1 MSRST
6 GISHFLR
13 FICVWGQ
20 FNNPGFVQLVCI
32 RSPTFHFVFT
42 FWSLQNMSSSWLA
55 SLISIILNEKSCVAF
70 CLSGNVFL
78 YSKYSFQWTLL
89 IMPTGT
95 KWLIQYQALE
105 RKDRKSL
112 DSQRDPDKA
121 QLCSGITLNSIW
133 SCWKYHHVGN
143 C

>member
-6 GISHFLR
+6 GISHFLH
-13 FICVWGQ
+13 FVCVWGW
-20 FNNPGFVQLVCI
+20 FNNQAFVQLVCI

-70 CLSGNVFL
+70 CFSGNVFL

-95 KWLIQYQALE
+95 EWLIQYQALE
-105 RKDRKSL
+105 RKAEKSL
-112 DSQRDPDKA
+112 DSKRDHDKA
-121 QLCSGITLNSIW
+121 QLYLGITLNCMW
-133 SCWKYHHVGN
+133 SLEISL
-143 C
+143 

>member
-1 MSRST
+1 MSMST
-6 GISHFLR
+6 GISHFLC
-13 FICVWGQ
+13 FICVWGC
-20 FNNPGFVQLVCI
+20 FNKQAFVQSVCI

-70 CLSGNVFL
+70 CFGGNVIL

-95 KWLIQYQALE
+95 RWLIQYQALE
-105 RKDRKSL
+105 KNTKKHWTVTETFT
-112 DSQRDPDKA
+112 KA
-121 QLCSGITLNSIW
+121 
-133 SCWKYHHVGN
+133 N
-143 C
+143 CIGASFK

>member
-1 MSRST
+1 MSMSSR
-6 GISHFLR
+6 ISHFLC
-13 FICVWGQ
+13 FICVWGC
-20 FNNPGFVQLVCI
+20 FNKRGFVQSMCT

-70 CLSGNVFL
+70 CFSGNVFP

-95 KWLIQYQALE
+95 HWLIQYQALE
-105 RKDRKSL
+105 KKYKETL
-112 DSQRDPDKA
+112 DSQRELRKA
-121 QLCSGITLNSIW
+121 
-133 SCWKYHHVGN
+133 N
-143 C
+143 CTGASFK